1 VIAGDLDLPLAING
15 VALRLCA
22 VERHLPT
29 VQALVVEQ
37 DTGLLLDEA
46 VVLNVTREERA
57 STQEILQ
64 QPGFNY
70 PIGTVL
76 PRQGQGQPQRLYT
89 VIHNLNRRPSWSEEG
104 IEQALDNL
112 FALLPL
118 LGIGSLAM
126 PALAHRHGKLPVAAF
141 ISLLGDYLAHHT
153 LPWRGELW
161 LQLPREA
168 LQPALQA
175 LRTRCAIHQP

>member
-15 VALRLCA
+15 VTLRLCA
-22 VERHLPT
+22 VERHLPA

-46 VVLNVTREERA
+46 VALGVAREEGG
-57 STQEILQ
+57 SVQEILQ
-64 QPGFNY
+64 HPGFNY

-76 PRQGQGQPQRLYT
+76 PRQGQPLRLYT
-89 VIHNLNRRPSWSEEG
+89 VIHHLDRRPSWSEAG

-141 ISLLGDYLAHHT
+141 IALLGDYLAHHT